1 MTLITNKWL
10 GTEYFKIYDFNHIE
24 FYVGNAKQSLYY
36 YCLVMGFKLVAY
48 KGPETGNK
56 DFSSYVLKNNH
67 IYFVLTSPVNS
78 SHVSNEWISK
88 HGDGIYDI
96 SFQVDDASEAYE
108 SCLSRGAQSAY
119 PPKYNTNNTYSTA
132 AIKTYG
138 DGIHSYVSKKKYKG
152 DWAPGFKKVDKSN
165 LEVKDTGLV
174 RIDHVVGNVE
184 ENKMNYW
191 TEYYENI
198 FGFTNFIVFDDSDIS
213 TKYSS
218 LKSRVMRSKNWK
230 VKLPIN
236 EPANGLK
243 KSQIQEYLD
252 FNNGPGVQHVAL
264 LTTDISY
271 TINALRK
278 NGMDFLSVPST
289 YYDELYNRVG
299 DIDEDIKKIKK
310 LNILVDRDDEGYLLQ
325 LFTKP
330 VQDRPTLFYEFI
342 QRKGSS
348 GFGQGNFQALFEAI
362 EREQDMRG
370 NL

>member
-1 MTLITNKWL
+1 
-10 GTEYFKIYDFNHIE
+10 
-24 FYVGNAKQSLYY
+24 
-36 YCLVMGFKLVAY
+36 
-48 KGPETGNK
+48 
-56 DFSSYVLKNNH
+56 
-67 IYFVLTSPVNS
+67 
-78 SHVSNEWISK
+78 
-88 HGDGIYDI
+88 
-96 SFQVDDASEAYE
+96 
-108 SCLSRGAQSAY
+108 
-119 PPKYNTNNTYSTA
+119 
-132 AIKTYG
+132 
-138 DGIHSYVSKKKYKG
+138 
-152 DWAPGFKKVDKSN
+152 
-165 LEVKDTGLV
+165 
-174 RIDHVVGNVE
+174 
-184 ENKMNYW
+184 
-191 TEYYENI
+191 
-198 FGFTNFIVFDDSDIS
+198 
-213 TKYSS
+213 
-218 LKSRVMRSKNWK
+218 MRSKNWK

-289 YYDELYNRVG
+289 YYDELHNRVG